1 MITQADRAESRK
13 AVLVAGPTGA
23 GKSAFALLLAC
34 AWADHGGAR
43 IINADSQQ
51 VYRELRVLTARP
63 TADDEALVSH
73 RLYGFLSVAD
83 PCSAGRWRAWALA
96 EAEAAW
102 NAGELPIF
110 VGGTGLYFRALTR
123 GLADIPEI
131 PPAVRT
137 KAEEHLRKWGPRG
150 LHEDLSH
157 RDPVMAARLDPTDRQ
172 RVIRAWEVLEGT
184 GVSLADWQEAGP
196 DEPRLPGSA
205 IKYVLSL
212 PRELLRAR
220 IEERFR
226 TMIADGALAEVAAL
240 RDAGFDRELP
250 AMKAQGVRA
259 LLRHLE
265 GDITLD
271 QAIALAQASTRQ
283 YAKRQMTW
291 LRHQMEDWTWNEA
304 QDSESF
310 FDEIFPFICQFLLTP
325 TG

>member
-23 GKSAFALLLAC
+23 GKSAFALRLAR
-34 AWADHGGAR
+34 AWAEHGGAR

-51 VYRELRVLTARP
+51 VYRELRVLTVRP
-63 TADDEALVSH
+63 TRDDEALVSH

-102 NAGELPIF
+102 DAGELPIF

-123 GLADIPEI
+123 GLADIPKI

-137 KAEEHLRKWGPRG
+137 QAETNLSKWGPGG
-150 LHEDLSH
+150 LHEDLSR
-157 RDPVMAARLDPTDRQ
+157 RDPVMAAHLDPADRQ
-172 RVIRAWEVLEGT
+172 RVVRAWEVLEGT
-184 GVSLADWQEAGP
+184 GVSLAEWQESGP
-196 DEPRLPGSA
+196 DELRLPGSA
-205 IKYVLSL
+205 IKYVLTL
-212 PRELLRAR
+212 PRVLLRAR
-220 IEERFR
+220 IDERFR
-226 TMIADGALAEVAAL
+226 TMMAGGALAEVAAL
-240 RDAGFDRELP
+240 RDAGFDSELP

-291 LRHQMEDWTWNEA
+291 FRHQMGDWTWTEA
-304 QDSESF
+304 KDSESF
-310 FDEIFPFICQFLLTP
+310 FKEIFPFICQFLLTAK
-325 TG
+325 G

>member
-1 MITQADRAESRK
+1 MITHADRAKSRK

-23 GKSAFALLLAC
+23 GKSAFALLLAR

-63 TADDEALVSH
+63 TPDDEALVSH
-73 RLYGFLSVAD
+73 RLYGVVSVAD
-83 PCSAGRWRAWALA
+83 PCSAGRWRDLALT
-96 EAEAAW
+96 EADAAW
-102 NAGELPIF
+102 EAGELPIF

-123 GLADIPEI
+123 GLADIPAI

-157 RDPVMAARLDPTDRQ
+157 RDPVMGARLEPTDRQ
-172 RVIRAWEVLEGT
+172 RITRAWEVLEGT
-184 GVSLADWQEAGP
+184 GVSLADWQESGP
-196 DEPRLPGSA
+196 DELRLPGSA
-205 IKYVLSL
+205 VKYVLSL

-220 IEERFR
+220 IDGRFS

-271 QAIALAQASTRQ
+271 QAIALGQASTRQ

-291 LRHQMEDWTWNEA
+291 FRHQMEDWAWMEA
-304 QDSESF
+304 KDSESF
-310 FDEIFPFICQFLLTP
+310 FREIFPFICQFLLTP